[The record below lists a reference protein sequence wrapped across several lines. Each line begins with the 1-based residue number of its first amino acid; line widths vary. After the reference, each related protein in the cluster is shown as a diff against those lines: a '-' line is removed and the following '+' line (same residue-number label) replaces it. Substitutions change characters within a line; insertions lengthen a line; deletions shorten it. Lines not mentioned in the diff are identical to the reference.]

1 MTRAA
6 ALQVLLAAALWG
18 TTGTAMTLA
27 PAAADAAGIGAM
39 RLLLG
44 GLALALLA
52 WRSGDLQ
59 RARPLPPRA
68 LAGAGIMIAAYQLCF
83 FNGIS
88 RNGVALGTMV
98 AIGSAPVLA
107 GILEWGIDGR
117 TPGGRWLAATTLAL
131 FGCALLLLP
140 GEGMPAM
147 LEPVGLFLSL
157 GAGLSYA
164 GYALTGKRLLSRMS
178 PNAVMA
184 LIFLPGALFLL
195 PLLAVRDLK
204 WVLQPGGF
212 LVILHLGLITTALAY
227 LLFARGLQHLAPSV
241 AVTLSLAEPLVA
253 AALGI
258 LLLEER
264 PGSRGLLGMIALAA
278 ALLWLSVPGTG
289 GRTGENGRD
298 KG

>member
-27 PAAADAAGIGAM
+27 PAAADPAGVGAL

-44 GLALALLA
+44 GLALAILA
-52 WRSGDLQ
+52 WRRGDLQ
-59 RARPLPPRA
+59 RARPLPLRT

-83 FNGIS
+83 FNGIA

-107 GILEWGIDGR
+107 GILEWGVYR
-117 TPGGRWLAATTLAL
+117 RRPGGRWLVATMLAL
-131 FGCALLLLP
+131 SGCALLLVP
-140 GEGMPAM
+140 GARLPAM
-147 LEPVGLFLSL
+147 LEPVGLLLSL

-164 GYALTGKRLLSRMS
+164 AYALTGKQLLSRMS

-195 PLLAVRDLK
+195 PLLAVRDLQ
-204 WVLQPGGF
+204 WVLQADGF
-212 LVILHLGLITTALAY
+212 LVILHLGLVATALAY
-227 LLFARGLQHLAPSV
+227 VLFARGLRSLAPSV

-253 AALGI
+253 SALGI

-278 ALLWLSVPGTG
+278 ALLWLAIPGT
-289 GRTGENGRD
+289 RGEKGNNGRAW
-298 KG
+298 G

>member
-27 PAAADAAGIGAM
+27 PAAADAAGIGAL

-59 RARPLPPRA
+59 RARPLPLRA

-107 GILEWGIDGR
+107 GILEWAIEGR
-117 TPGGRWLAATTLAL
+117 KAGGRWLAATMLAL
-131 FGCALLLLP
+131 SGCALFLLP
-140 GEGMPAM
+140 GDGMPAM
-147 LEPVGLFLSL
+147 LEPVGLVLSL

-195 PLLAVRDLK
+195 PLLAARDLR
-204 WVLQPGGF
+204 WALQPDGF
-212 LVILHLGLITTALAY
+212 LVILHLGLVTTALAY
-227 LLFARGLQHLAPSV
+227 VLFARGLQHLAPSL

-289 GRTGENGRD
+289 GRTGKSGRIES
-298 KG
+298 

>member
-18 TTGTAMTLA
+18 TTGTALVLA
-27 PAAADAAGIGAM
+27 PADADAAGIGAL

-52 WRSGDLQ
+52 WRTGDLQ
-59 RARPLPPRA
+59 RARPLPLRT
-68 LAGAGIMIAAYQLCF
+68 LAGAGVMIAAYQLCF
-83 FNGIS
+83 FSGIA
-88 RNGVALGTMV
+88 RNGVAIGTMV

-107 GILEWGIDGR
+107 GVLEWGIDGR
-117 TPGGRWLAATTLAL
+117 KPGGRWLAATTLAL
-131 FGCALLLLP
+131 AGCALLLVP
-140 GEGMPAM
+140 DERMPAM
-147 LEPVGLFLSL
+147 LEPAGLLLSL

-164 GYALTGKRLLSRMS
+164 GYALTGKRLLLRMA

-204 WVLQPGGF
+204 WVLQPDGF

-227 LLFARGLQHLAPSV
+227 VLFARGLRQLAPSV

-264 PGSRGLLGMIALAA
+264 PGNRGLLGMIALAA

-289 GRTGENGRD
+289 GRTGENGRVES
-298 KG
+298 

>member
-52 WRSGDLQ
+52 WRSGDLR
-59 RARPLPPRA
+59 RARPLPLRA
-68 LAGAGIMIAAYQLCF
+68 LAGAGVMIAAYQLCF

-107 GILEWGIDGR
+107 GVLEWGIDGR

-131 FGCALLLLP
+131 SGCALLLFP
-140 GEGMPAM
+140 GERMPAM
-147 LEPVGLFLSL
+147 LEPVGVLLSL

-164 GYALTGKRLLSRMS
+164 GYALAGKRLLSRMS

-195 PLLAVRDLK
+195 PLLTVRDLK
-204 WVLQPGGF
+204 WVLQPDGF

-227 LLFARGLQHLAPSV
+227 VLFARGLQQLAPSV

-289 GRTGENGRD
+289 GRTGENGRV
-298 KG
+298 KR

>member
-1 MTRAA
+1 MTQSA

-27 PAAADAAGIGAM
+27 PSAADAAGIGAM

-59 RARPLPPRA
+59 RARPLPLRA

-107 GILEWGIDGR
+107 GILEWGIEGR
-117 TPGGRWLAATTLAL
+117 APGGRWLAAMTLAL
-131 FGCALLLLP
+131 FGCTLLLLP
-140 GEGMPAM
+140 GERMPAM

-195 PLLAVRDLK
+195 PLLAFRDLK
-204 WVLQPGGF
+204 WALQPDGF

-227 LLFARGLQHLAPSV
+227 VLFARGLQYLAPSV

-253 AALGI
+253 ATLGI

-289 GRTGENGRD
+289 GRTGKNGRA
-298 KG
+298 KS

>member
-6 ALQVLLAAALWG
+6 AVQVLLAAALWG

-27 PAAADAAGIGAM
+27 PVAADAAGIGTM

-52 WRSGDLQ
+52 WRTGDLQ
-59 RARPLPPRA
+59 RARPLPLRA

-107 GILEWGIDGR
+107 GILEWGIYRR
-117 TPGGRWLAATTLAL
+117 TPGGRWSAATMLAL
-131 FGCALLLLP
+131 TGCALLLLP
-140 GEGMPAM
+140 GERLPAM
-147 LEPVGLFLSL
+147 LEPVGLLLSL

-164 GYALTGKRLLSRMS
+164 AYALTSKRLLSRMS

-195 PLLAVRDLK
+195 PLLAVRDLQ
-204 WVLQPGGF
+204 WVLQPDGF

-227 LLFARGLQHLAPSV
+227 VLFARGLNCLAPSV

-253 AALGI
+253 SALGI
-258 LLLEER
+258 LLLGEQ
-264 PGSRGLLGMIALAA
+264 PGSRGLLGMVALAA
-278 ALLWLSVPGTG
+278 ALLWLSIPGSS
-289 GRTGENGRD
+289 GRTKNNGRVD
-298 KG
+298 G